1 MAPGTPSVGCPTLP
15 SRGQSASWAAL
26 PARALSFL
34 FHAPTPL
41 RQVCTLDGH
50 VYERAAIEGW
60 LAHKDTSPLTG
71 EVLENKALIPQHLLR
86 SLIRE
91 WRQGQGYLHVKP

>member
-1 MAPGTPSVGCPTLP
+1 MPHAASASL
-15 SRGQSASWAAL
+15 GQSASWAAL
-26 PARALSFL
+26 PARALSSL
-34 FHAPTPL
+34 FHARAPL

>member
-1 MAPGTPSVGCPTLP
+1 MPHAAQPRPIGALGRAARPCPLVY
-15 SRGQSASWAAL
+15 
-26 PARALSFL
+26 
-34 FHAPTPL
+34 APTPL

-91 WRQGQGYLHVKP
+91 WRQGQGYLHTKPYA

>member
-1 MAPGTPSVGCPTLP
+1 MIGVNVLLTY
-15 SRGQSASWAAL
+15 
-26 PARALSFL
+26 LSFGV
-34 FHAPTPL
+34 FF
-41 RQVCTLDGH
+41 
-50 VYERAAIEGW
+50 
-60 LAHKDTSPLTG
+60 TSPLTG

>member
-1 MAPGTPSVGCPTLP
+1 MPHAAQSPPRPASARL
-15 SRGQSASWAAL
+15 SQSASWAAL
-26 PARALSFL
+26 PARACSFL
-34 FHAPTPL
+34 FHARARL

>member
-1 MAPGTPSVGCPTLP
+1 MPHAA
-15 SRGQSASWAAL
+15 SASL
-26 PARALSFL
+26 GQPRPASANRRPGPRCPPVPTPLSFTR
-34 FHAPTPL
+34 ARL